1 MSEAGIERPGGAVLD
16 GTAPMDTDVRVDLS
30 ADEFT
35 QKSEQRPTEGSAER
49 HTEQSEP
56 PPILLQA
63 ATSAAVSLCL
73 ATALV
78 HVLLVFLHVAPPNPL
93 SQQYSRQINA
103 WVFPLF
109 EQNWRLFAP
118 DPESVNRQI
127 SARTTHTTPDGTVR
141 VSGWFDLTAVDNSA
155 VKHNVFPSHTAQNM
169 LRRAWSSY
177 LDNHVGDDRP
187 RSRRAL
193 MTQQYLTNIASDRVA
208 AHRGGSFEAIQLRVV
223 TVPIAAPAR
232 AGTAGGAAVAP
243 RAGDTRYLPWWKV
256 ETDFRGN

>member
-1 MSEAGIERPGGAVLD
+1 
-16 GTAPMDTDVRVDLS
+16 MDADVRVDLS
-30 ADEFT
+30 TDEFT
-35 QKSEQRPTEGSAER
+35 QEFAQQPTEGPEKRSAER
-49 HTEQSEP
+49 PAERPTEQSEP
-56 PPILLQA
+56 PPVLLQA
-63 ATSAAVSLCL
+63 ATSAAVFLCL
-73 ATALV
+73 TTALV

-93 SQQYSRQINA
+93 SQQYSRQVNA

-127 SARTTHTTPDGTVR
+127 SARTMRTAPDGTAQ
-141 VSGWFDLTAVDNSA
+141 VSDWFDLTAVDNSA

-177 LDNHVGDDRP
+177 LENHGSDDQP
-187 RSRRAL
+187 RSQRAL

-223 TVPIAAPAR
+223 TVPIAAAAP
-232 AGTAGGAAVAP
+232 AGGAGGATVAP
-243 RAGDTRYLPWWKV
+243 RTADTRYLPWWKV
-256 ETDFRGN
+256 KGDLHGN